1 MKNIIS
7 VAPMVD
13 KTDRNFRNFIR
24 MINKDIMLYTEMIT
38 AQAII
43 NGKLDYI
50 LGVEDTENPI
60 VLQIAATN
68 KEEARKAVKLAEKY
82 NYDEIN
88 LNIGCPSDRIS
99 GNMMGAYLMAYPEIV
114 AEIVSEMKKET
125 KKDIS
130 IKHRIGIDGSGVLPD
145 DYGRTLIDKYEDM
158 INFVNIT
165 ENVGVEK
172 YIVHARIAILA
183 GLDPKQ
189 NREIPPLRYD
199 EVYRLKKEKPHLSI
213 EINGGIKTINQ
224 IDEHLT
230 YVDSVML
237 GREIYNNPMII
248 TKFGKYY
255 NKNIDITRYEIV
267 EKMISYVEKM
277 EKNNQRP
284 HLFLMHTHGL
294 FHGIKGNKYWKR
306 SINNSKADS
315 NTLKSLLKEIK
326 KDM

>member
-248 TKFGKYY
+248 TEFGKYY

-267 EKMISYVEKM
+267 GKMISYVEKM

>member
-172 YIVHARIAILA
+172 YIVHARIAILV

-248 TKFGKYY
+248 TEFGKYY

>member
-248 TKFGKYY
+248 TEFGKYY

-315 NTLKSLLKEIK
+315 NTLKSLLKEIEK
-326 KDM
+326 EM

>member
-24 MINKDIMLYTEMIT
+24 MINNDVMLYTEMVT

-50 LGVEDTENPI
+50 LGIEDIENPI

-165 ENVGVEK
+165 ENVGVKK
-172 YIVHARIAILA
+172 YIVHARIAVLA

-199 EVYRLKKEKPHLSI
+199 AVYRLKEEKPHLSI

-224 IDEHLT
+224 IDEHLKH
-230 YVDSVML
+230 VDSVML
-237 GREIYNNPMII
+237 GREIYNNPMILAE
-248 TKFGKYY
+248 FGKYY
-255 NKNIDITRYEIV
+255 NKNINITRYEVV
-267 EKMISYVEKM
+267 EKMISYIEKM

-315 NTLKSLLKEIK
+315 NTLKSLLKEIEK
-326 KDM
+326 EM

>member
-199 EVYRLKKEKPHLSI
+199 EVYSLKKEKPHLSI

>member
-24 MINKDIMLYTEMIT
+24 MINNDVMLYTEMVT

-50 LGVEDTENPI
+50 LGIEDIENPI

-165 ENVGVEK
+165 ENVGVKK
-172 YIVHARIAILA
+172 YIVHARIAVLA

-199 EVYRLKKEKPHLSI
+199 AVYRLKEEKPHLSI

-224 IDEHLT
+224 IDEHLKH
-230 YVDSVML
+230 VDSVML
-237 GREIYNNPMII
+237 GKR
-248 TKFGKYY
+248 
-255 NKNIDITRYEIV
+255 DI
-267 EKMISYVEKM
+267 
-277 EKNNQRP
+277 
-284 HLFLMHTHGL
+284 
-294 FHGIKGNKYWKR
+294 
-306 SINNSKADS
+306 
-315 NTLKSLLKEIK
+315 
-326 KDM
+326 

>member
-248 TKFGKYY
+248 TEFGKYY

-315 NTLKSLLKEIK
+315 NTLKYLLKEIK

>member
-189 NREIPPLRYD
+189 NSEIPPLRYD

-248 TKFGKYY
+248 TEFGKYY